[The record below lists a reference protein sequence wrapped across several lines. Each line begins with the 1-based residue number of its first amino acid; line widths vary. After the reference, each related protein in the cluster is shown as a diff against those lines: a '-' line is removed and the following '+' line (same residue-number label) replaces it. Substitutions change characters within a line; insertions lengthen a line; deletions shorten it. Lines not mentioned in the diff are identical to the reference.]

1 MMPEN
6 KTRYMNFLT
15 SLYPNI
21 QAVSQISY
29 IRNEMYRETRDY
41 ERDIDNFVRHE
52 TVEKET
58 IPSFIKHC
66 ARALSVHT

>member
-1 MMPEN
+1 
-6 KTRYMNFLT
+6 
-15 SLYPNI
+15 
-21 QAVSQISY
+21 
-29 IRNEMYRETRDY
+29 MYRETRYY

-52 TVEKET
+52 RVEKET